1 MLYRQAKIKWEE
13 QELADNIIY
22 DYVFQGGQKAVSS
35 QVMSN
40 FNKVKTAVAGVNA
53 DIADIQAAITE
64 LQNKPT
70 YKMWDIYFSFKS
82 ETPTGAFPL

>member
-1 MLYRQAKIKWEE
+1 
-13 QELADNIIY
+13 
-22 DYVFQGGQKAVSS
+22 
-35 QVMSN
+35 MSN